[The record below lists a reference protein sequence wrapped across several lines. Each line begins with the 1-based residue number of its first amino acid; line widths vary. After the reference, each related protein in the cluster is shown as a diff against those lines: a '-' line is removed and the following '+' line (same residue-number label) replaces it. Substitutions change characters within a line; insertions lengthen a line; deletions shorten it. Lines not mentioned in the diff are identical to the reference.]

1 MDINYQQELQ
11 KARQAIEGLER
22 TGQPATISAYWDV
35 CCGDVL
41 VAEENAQE
49 MNRVWENSS
58 LAKELLDIAAYLEG
72 YDHMLNKLNTAVSR
86 MIDVLY
92 DHPSLT
98 LRLLEFQLL
107 VLHRIEAQHDHEL
120 GETEEVEQ
128 KIRLYRHNID
138 CADKGDFDNIRP
150 IGHLKNDPIEWS
162 AEYES
167 NIDEAH
173 RKIYAQLEDL
183 PRGMGFCFAYW
194 HAKQQVLK
202 EDYDIEWKTPSQMNP
217 GVMFD

>member
-1 MDINYQQELQ
+1 MDINYRKELE
-11 KARQAIEGLER
+11 KARKVIQGLER
-22 TGQPATISAYWDV
+22 TGNADTINAYWDV

-41 VAEENAQE
+41 VAEENAQNMKGE
-49 MNRVWENSS
+49 WENAS

-72 YDHMLNKLNTAVSR
+72 YDHMLNNLIAAISR

-98 LRLLEFQLL
+98 LKLLEFKLS

-120 GETEEVEQ
+120 AETEDVMQ
-128 KIRLYRHNID
+128 KISLYRHNID
-138 CADKGDFDNIRP
+138 CADNGDFDNIRP
-150 IGHLKNDPIEWS
+150 IGHLKHDPVEWT

-167 NIDEAH
+167 NIDEAN
-173 RKIYAQLEDL
+173 RKIETQLDDI

-202 EDYDIEWKTPSQMNP
+202 DDYGIEWKTPSQMNP
-217 GVMFD
+217 GVIFD